1 MYTTLNVRHGY
12 KAQNNGQQVA
22 GHDDRP
28 NIFQPRQTPI
38 LAGQI
43 NEYYNFFLPDGISN
57 YAGSRSLCCIVV
69 QVLACTRLS
78 DNIVRIKT
86 SKAKIRRA
94 RLEKGRGGVFRISF
108 Y

>member
-1 MYTTLNVRHGY
+1 MHCSTVNSLRQSRRLQLFGP

-22 GHDDRP
+22 SHDDRP
-28 NIFQPRQTPI
+28 NIFQPGQTPI

-57 YAGSRSLCCIVV
+57 YACSRSLCGIVV
-69 QVLACTRLS
+69 QVLACARLS
-78 DNIVRIKT
+78 DNIVRT
-86 SKAKIRRA
+86 
-94 RLEKGRGGVFRISF
+94 